1 MPPQI
6 PRVELDVAYAHRLL
20 TSSHCTVEALKLSRK
35 QQIQQRGLA
44 GIVQTQ
50 QHNVASLG
58 PEAHLLKKQPK
69 PRKRSAHDHQ
79 TQENDRKI
87 FLRCAGIVKE
97 GRGRRWGTT
106 RHDGGGGG
114 GGGGATHAARG
125 ERQQR
130 GAQFNF

>member
-79 TQENDRKI
+79 TQENDRSI

-97 GRGRRWGTT
+97 GRGGRWGTT

-114 GGGGATHAARG
+114 GAAAQRTRRGGSGNN
-125 ERQQR
+125 E
-130 GAQFNF
+130 AQF